1 VFKRPGFMLLGAR
14 DGGHG
19 KVWSVH
25 GGPSEYISTTKHD
38 GMYGHMQTRGMD
50 Q

>member
-1 VFKRPGFMLLGAR
+1 MLLGAR